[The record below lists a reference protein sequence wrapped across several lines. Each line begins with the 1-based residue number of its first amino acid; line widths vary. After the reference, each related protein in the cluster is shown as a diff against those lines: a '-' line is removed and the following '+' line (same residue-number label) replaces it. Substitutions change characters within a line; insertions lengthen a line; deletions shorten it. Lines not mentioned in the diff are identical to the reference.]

1 MMALP
6 IDMPFA
12 ALFTPL
18 TLLAVACPFLFCFTR
33 APNTNFWP
41 VLFAWGCGALLVLLA
56 VLRSEW
62 HAKRAST
69 GGASAEPSV
78 WALVSAPHLA
88 VGLLCASLV
97 AGVIGLLQYFLGDPG
112 MAGVQPS
119 VLGQAIGNLRQRN
132 QQASLISMG
141 VLAAFWLFEHRAPA
155 LLARCAGKRQQ
166 LVRWLVNGATLA
178 ALALLA
184 AASAATASRTGA
196 VQWLL
201 VVGLLAL
208 WPTTGVRRPWGFVLA
223 ALCLYLLFAWGL
235 PVTLH
240 AVSGATTDGLF
251 TRLLVE
257 QPGCTSRT
265 VLWSN
270 MVHLITQRPWLGWG
284 WGELDYAH
292 YVTQFPGARFCV
304 LLDNAHNLPLQLAV
318 ELGLPVALLVC
329 SAVVAWV
336 WCSRPWAE
344 RQAPRQLAWGILAII
359 GLHSLLEFPL
369 WYGPFQLIA
378 LLAVCLLG
386 PWSVSRWANTGAFRL
401 GVACFILGAEVLGA
415 YVGWDYYRVSQLYL
429 PLDERI
435 PALRD
440 DTVRKVGATPFFA
453 DQVDFA
459 LLTTLELTQ
468 NNAVQVFAVANELL
482 HFSPEP
488 RVIELLIE
496 SAVMLGRDEDAAFQ
510 MERYRAAY
518 PQDYAR
524 WQAKGRRL
532 SAHLPRVPPVP

>member
-1 MMALP
+1 MSL
-6 IDMPFA
+6 A
-12 ALFTPL
+12 AVAASL
-18 TLLAVACPFLFCFTR
+18 TLLAVALPFLFCFTR
-33 APNTNFWP
+33 APSTNFWP
-41 VLFAWGCGALLVLLA
+41 VLFAWGCGVVLVLLA
-56 VLRSEW
+56 VLRGQRRPG
-62 HAKRAST
+62 RAAA
-69 GGASAEPSV
+69 GGASAEPPA

-88 VGLLCASLV
+88 LGLLCASLV
-97 AGVIGLLQYFLGDPG
+97 AGVIGLLQYFWGDPG
-112 MAGVQPS
+112 IAGVQPS

-141 VLAAFWLFEHRAPA
+141 VLAVFWLFEHRAPA
-155 LLARCAGKRQQ
+155 LVAHCADRRQP
-166 LVRWLVNGATLA
+166 LVRWLVNGFTLA

-208 WPTTGVRRPWGFVLA
+208 WPVAGARRPWGFVLA
-223 ALCLYLLFAWGL
+223 ALFLYVLAAWGL
-235 PVTLH
+235 PVVLEAT
-240 AVSGATTDGLF
+240 SGAATEGLF

-257 QPGCTSRT
+257 APGCTSRT

-270 MVHLITQRPWLGWG
+270 VLHLITQRPWLGWG

-292 YVTQFPGARFCV
+292 YVTQFPGTRFCV

-318 ELGLPVALLVC
+318 ELGVPLALAVC
-329 SAVVAWV
+329 GAIVAWV

-344 RQAPRQLAWGILAII
+344 RRSPRQLAWGILAVI

-369 WYGPFQLIA
+369 WYGPFQLVA
-378 LLAVCLLG
+378 LLAVCLLC
-386 PWSVSRWANTGAFRL
+386 PWPLPRWVSAPAFRL
-401 GVACFILGAEVLGA
+401 SVACLMLGVEALGA

-429 PLDERI
+429 PLEERA

-440 DTVRKVGATPFFA
+440 DTVRKVGATPFFR

-459 LLTTLELTQ
+459 LLTTTGLTQ
-468 NNAVQVFAVANELL
+468 NNASQVFAVANKLL

-488 RVIELLIE
+488 RVIEPLIE
-496 SAVMLGRDEDAAFQ
+496 SAVMLGLDDEAAFHI
-510 MERYRAAY
+510 ERYRAAY

-524 WQAKGRRL
+524 WQATGRRL
-532 SAHLPRVPPVP
+532 SPRSPRVLQVPQLAP